1 MITEFG
7 YFVIS
12 EVLCM
17 FPCVWV
23 RGGNFTFFLFYLRLL
38 PTSFCNVFVRVRLGL
53 LSLYAIR
60 PSAVFLARLCWYCWF
75 HRASSSPLIVGSLV
89 PGSMTAGWGVWAV
102 WHSPHRASNGARTR
116 TNNRLLCTV
125 ILCGTHDDDDD
136 AHDRKMQFRFRIISF
151 ISWINSMLNP
161 SSLLFIACTTKFNIQ
176 KSYVLPTQR
185 IYVFCVDLRT
195 NSDYFLIQH

>member
-12 EVLCM
+12 EVFCL
-17 FPCVWV
+17 FQCVWV
-23 RGGNFTFFLFYLRLL
+23 LGGNFTFFLFYLRLL

-89 PGSMTAGWGVWAV
+89 PSTVLEKGEGYGLPGTVHTAQVTVPEHGLITGCSV
-102 WHSPHRASNGARTR
+102 
-116 TNNRLLCTV
+116 LLYSV
-125 ILCGTHDDDDD
+125 
-136 AHDRKMQFRFRIISF
+136 A
-151 ISWINSMLNP
+151 
-161 SSLLFIACTTKFNIQ
+161 
-176 KSYVLPTQR
+176 PTM
-185 IYVFCVDLRT
+185 
-195 NSDYFLIQH
+195 